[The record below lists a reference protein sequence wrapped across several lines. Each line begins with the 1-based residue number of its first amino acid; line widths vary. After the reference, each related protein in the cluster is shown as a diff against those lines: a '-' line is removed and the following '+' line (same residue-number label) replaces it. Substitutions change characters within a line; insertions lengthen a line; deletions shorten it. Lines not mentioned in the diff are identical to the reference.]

1 MIVKLYNNLNIFK
14 KTKAGVIDILP
25 RVQFEWV
32 VSSIDD
38 TTTITL
44 VFAWLFF
51 ESNVIFYLKN
61 K

>member
-38 TTTITL
+38 TTTITF